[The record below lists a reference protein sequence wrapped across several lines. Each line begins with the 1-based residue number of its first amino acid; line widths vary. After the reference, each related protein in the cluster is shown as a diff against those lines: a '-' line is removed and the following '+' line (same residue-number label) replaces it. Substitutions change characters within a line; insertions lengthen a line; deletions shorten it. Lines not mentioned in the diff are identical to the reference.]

1 MGADASQTILIIDD
15 DESLLRAISTRLT
28 SLRYHCVT
36 AGSAEEGLEQFR
48 LGRIDLVITDVIMPK
63 SDGFSLLLK
72 IREVSTVP
80 IIVITGFAGK
90 RPPFLRRFPDVKFFS
105 KPFDWERL
113 VELVE
118 AELAV
123 RGTADPQ

>member
-1 MGADASQTILIIDD
+1 MGDDTSQAILIIDD
-15 DESLLRAISTRLT
+15 DESLLRAISTRLS

-48 LGRIDLVITDVIMPK
+48 LGRIDLVITDLVMPQ

-80 IIVITGFAGK
+80 IIVITGFASK
-90 RPPFLRRFPDVKFFS
+90 RPDFLRRFPDVKFFS
-105 KPFDWERL
+105 KPFDSESL
-113 VELVE
+113 TELVE

-123 RGTADPQ
+123 RQGTAVK